1 MLVFFIYYHL
11 ISTDLKLNIMETII
25 EKFLEIAIILIAA
38 KFGAEIMRRI
48 NQPAVIGELVIGII
62 IGYYGLGLLPHF
74 KSGDVVSTLAE
85 IGVILLL
92 FEVGLETN
100 LDEFI
105 ELGSTALLV
114 AIIGVAAPF
123 ALGFGSIF
131 ALGLGGENQ
140 FEIALFVGAAM
151 TATSVGI
158 TARVFGDLGALKSKE
173 AKTIIGAAVV
183 DDILGL
189 LILTVVAGVLGSSG
203 DFSLVDLGII
213 SAKAIGFL
221 IAVVIIGRKLS
232 KPIFNFFVKI
242 PSPGT
247 FVTGSF
253 IFAML
258 LGAAAHFVGLHPI
271 VGAFAGGVVAGES
284 GMTHRIREEMKPL
297 NFLLVPIFFVYIGS
311 EVNIQTLAS
320 LDVFLYGMLISL
332 LAFVGKYVSALG
344 AMGKGLNTSLIGIGM
359 SPRGE
364 VGLIF
369 VAVATTTLSEVIT
382 ADIISII
389 IWMVIVTTVIA
400 PILLNRILQKVP
412 LSERDDDERFETPV
426 VE

>member
-1 MLVFFIYYHL
+1 
-11 ISTDLKLNIMETII
+11 METII
-25 EKFLEIAIILIAA
+25 EKFLEIAIILVAA
-38 KFGAEIMRRI
+38 KFGAELMRI
-48 NQPAVIGELVIGII
+48 NQPAVIGELVAGII

-74 KSGDVVSTLAE
+74 EKGDVISTLAE
-85 IGVILLL
+85 IGVVLLL

-100 LDEFI
+100 LEEFV
-105 ELGSTALLV
+105 ELGSTSIIVAL
-114 AIIGVAAPF
+114 IGVVAPF
-123 ALGFGSIF
+123 ALGFGSIY
-131 ALGLGGENQ
+131 ALGLGGVNQ
-140 FEIALFVGAAM
+140 FEVALFVGAAM

-158 TARVFGDLGALKSKE
+158 TARVFGDLGALKTKE

-189 LILTVVAGVLGSSG
+189 LILTVVAGLLTSSG
-203 DFSLVDLGII
+203 DFALIDLAII
-213 SAKAIGFL
+213 SGKAIGFL
-221 IAVVIIGRKLS
+221 IAVVVIGRKIS
-232 KPIFNFFVKI
+232 PIVFNFLVKI

-271 VGAFAGGVVAGES
+271 VGAFAGGVIAAES
-284 GMTHRIREEMKPL
+284 KMTHRIREEMKPL

-320 LDVFLYGMLISL
+320 LEIFLYGMLVSL

-344 AMGKGLNTSLIGIGM
+344 AMGKGFNTSLIGIGM

-369 VAVATTTLSEVIT
+369 VAVATTTLSSIIT
-382 ADIISII
+382 EDIISII

-412 LSERDDDERFETPV
+412 ISERDDDERFETPV

>member
-1 MLVFFIYYHL
+1 
-11 ISTDLKLNIMETII
+11 METII
-25 EKFLEIAIILIAA
+25 EKFLEIAVILIAS
-38 KFGAEIMRRI
+38 KFGAEIMRRV

-74 KSGDVVSTLAE
+74 ESGDVVSTLAE
-85 IGVILLL
+85 IGVVLLL

-105 ELGSTALLV
+105 ELGSTSLVVAL
-114 AIIGVAAPF
+114 IGVVVPF
-123 ALGFGSIF
+123 ALGFGSIYS
-131 ALGLGGENQ
+131 LGLGGENQ

-203 DFSLVDLGII
+203 EFSLVDLGVI
-213 SAKAIGFL
+213 SGKAIGFL
-221 IAVVIIGRKLS
+221 IAVVFIGRKLS

-297 NFLLVPIFFVYIGS
+297 SFLLVPIFFVYIGS

-320 LDVFLYGMLISL
+320 LDVFLYGMLVSL

-344 AMGKGLNTSLIGIGM
+344 AVGKGMNTSLIGIGM

-369 VAVATTTLSEVIT
+369 VAVATTTLSDVIT
-382 ADIISII
+382 SDIISII
-389 IWMVIVTTVIA
+389 IWMVITTTVIA

-412 LSERDDDERFETPV
+412 LSERDDDERFESPV

>member
-1 MLVFFIYYHL
+1 
-11 ISTDLKLNIMETII
+11 METII

-38 KFGAEIMRRI
+38 KFGAELMRRI

-74 KSGDVVSTLAE
+74 ESGDVVSTLAE
-85 IGVILLL
+85 IGVVLLL

-105 ELGSTALLV
+105 ELGSTSLLV
-114 AIIGVAAPF
+114 ALIGVVAPF
-123 ALGFGSIF
+123 ALGFGSIY
-131 ALGLGGENQ
+131 ALNLGGEDK
-140 FEIALFVGAAM
+140 FGVALFVGAAM

-158 TARVFGDLGALKSKE
+158 TARVFGDLGALKSRE

-189 LILTVVAGVLGSSG
+189 LILTVVAGILGSSG
-203 DFSLVDLGII
+203 DFTLVDLGVI

-221 IAVVIIGRKLS
+221 IAVVIVGRKLS

-247 FVTGSF
+247 FVTGCF
-253 IFAML
+253 IFAMG
-258 LGAAAHFVGLHPI
+258 LGAAAHSVGLHPI
-271 VGAFAGGVVAGES
+271 VGAFAGGVLAGEAN
-284 GMTHRIREEMKPL
+284 MTTRIRDEMKNI
-297 NFLLVPIFFVYIGS
+297 NFLLVPVFFVYIGS
-311 EVNIQTLAS
+311 KVNITILAS
-320 LDVFLYGMLISL
+320 LDIFLLGLLISF
-332 LAFVGKYVSALG
+332 LAFIGKYVSAIG
-344 AMGKGLNTSLIGIGM
+344 AIGKGMNTSVIGIGM
-359 SPRGE
+359 APRGE

-369 VAVATTTLSEVIT
+369 VAVVGAYPVISEE
-382 ADIISII
+382 IIAII
-389 IWMVIVTTVIA
+389 IWMIINTTIIA
-400 PILLNRILQKVP
+400 PILLNRILKKSAKKPQ
-412 LSERDDDERFETPV
+412 DDDRFESPV

>member
-1 MLVFFIYYHL
+1 
-11 ISTDLKLNIMETII
+11 METII
-25 EKFLEIAIILIAA
+25 EKFLEIAIILVAA
-38 KFGAEIMRRI
+38 KFGAEVMRRI

-74 KSGDVVSTLAE
+74 ESGDVVSTLAE
-85 IGVILLL
+85 IGVVLLL

-105 ELGSTALLV
+105 ELGSTSLLV
-114 AIIGVAAPF
+114 ALIGVVAPF
-123 ALGFGSIF
+123 ALGFGSIY
-131 ALGLGGENQ
+131 ALNLGGEDQ
-140 FEIALFVGAAM
+140 FGIALFVGAAM

-158 TARVFGDLGALKSKE
+158 TARVFGDLGALKSRE

-203 DFSLVDLGII
+203 DFSIVDLGVI
-213 SAKAIGFL
+213 SAKAVGFL
-221 IAVVIIGRKLS
+221 IAVVIVGRKLS

-284 GMTHRIREEMKPL
+284 GMTHRIRDEMKPL

-320 LDVFLYGMLISL
+320 LDVFLYGMLVSL

-369 VAVATTTLSEVIT
+369 VAVATTTLSDIIT
-382 ADIISII
+382 GDIISII

>member
-1 MLVFFIYYHL
+1 
-11 ISTDLKLNIMETII
+11 METII
-25 EKFLEIAIILIAA
+25 EKFLEIAIILVAA
-38 KFGAEIMRRI
+38 KFGAELMRRI
-48 NQPAVIGELVIGII
+48 NQPAVIGELVAGII

-74 KSGDVVSTLAE
+74 EKGDVISTLAE
-85 IGVILLL
+85 IGVVLLL

-100 LDEFI
+100 LEEFV
-105 ELGSTALLV
+105 ELGSTSIIVAL
-114 AIIGVAAPF
+114 IGVVAPF
-123 ALGFGSIF
+123 ALGFGSIY
-131 ALGLGGENQ
+131 ALGLGGVNQ
-140 FEIALFVGAAM
+140 FEVALFVGAAM

-158 TARVFGDLGALKSKE
+158 TARVFGDLGALKTKE

-189 LILTVVAGVLGSSG
+189 LILTVVAGLLTSSG
-203 DFSLVDLGII
+203 DFALIDLAII
-213 SAKAIGFL
+213 SGKAIGFL
-221 IAVVIIGRKLS
+221 IAVVIIGRKIS
-232 KPIFNFFVKI
+232 PIVFNFLVKI

-271 VGAFAGGVVAGES
+271 VGAFAGGVIAAES
-284 GMTHRIREEMKPL
+284 KMTHRIREEMKPL

-320 LDVFLYGMLISL
+320 LEIFLYGMLVSL

-344 AMGKGLNTSLIGIGM
+344 AMGKGFNTSLIGIGM

-369 VAVATTTLSEVIT
+369 VAVATTTLSSIIT
-382 ADIISII
+382 EDIISII

-412 LSERDDDERFETPV
+412 ISERDDDERFETPV

>member
-1 MLVFFIYYHL
+1 
-11 ISTDLKLNIMETII
+11 METII
-25 EKFLEIAIILIAA
+25 EKFLEITVILVAA
-38 KFGAEIMRRI
+38 KFGAEIMRRV
-48 NQPAVIGELVIGII
+48 NQPAVIGELVVGII

-74 KSGDVVSTLAE
+74 ESGDVVSTLAE
-85 IGVILLL
+85 IGVVLLL

-105 ELGSTALLV
+105 ELGSTSLVVAL
-114 AIIGVAAPF
+114 IGVVAPF

-203 DFSLVDLGII
+203 DFSLIDLGII
-213 SAKAIGFL
+213 SGKAIGFL
-221 IAVVIIGRKLS
+221 IAVVFIGRKLS

-320 LDVFLYGMLISL
+320 L
-332 LAFVGKYVSALG
+332 AFVGKYVSALG
-344 AMGKGLNTSLIGIGM
+344 AVGKGMNTSLIGIGM

-369 VAVATTTLSEVIT
+369 VAVATTTLSDVIT
-382 ADIISII
+382 SDIISII
-389 IWMVIVTTVIA
+389 IWMVITTTVIA

-412 LSERDDDERFETPV
+412 LSERDDDERFESPV

>member
-1 MLVFFIYYHL
+1 M
-11 ISTDLKLNIMETII
+11 
-25 EKFLEIAIILIAA
+25 
-38 KFGAEIMRRI
+38 
-48 NQPAVIGELVIGII
+48 
-62 IGYYGLGLLPHF
+62 
-74 KSGDVVSTLAE
+74 AE
-85 IGVILLL
+85 IGVVLLL

-100 LDEFI
+100 LEEFV
-105 ELGSTALLV
+105 ELGSTSILV
-114 AIIGVAAPF
+114 ALIGVVAPF
-123 ALGFGSIF
+123 ALGYGAIY
-131 ALGLGGENQ
+131 ALGLGGDNQ

-189 LILTVVAGVLGSSG
+189 LILTVVAGLLGSTG
-203 DFSLVDLGII
+203 EFALVDLAII
-213 SAKAIGFL
+213 TGKALGFL
-221 IAVVIIGRKLS
+221 IVVVILGRKLS
-232 KPIFNFFVKI
+232 PIIFNFFVKI

-247 FVTGSF
+247 FITGSF

-271 VGAFAGGVVAGES
+271 VGAFAGGVIAAES
-284 GMTHRIREEMKPL
+284 KMTKRIRSEMKPL

-320 LDVFLYGMLISL
+320 PEVFLYGMLVSL

-344 AMGKGLNTSLIGIGM
+344 AMGKGFNTSLIVIGM

-369 VAVATTTLSEVIT
+369 VAVATTTLSSIIT
-382 ADIISII
+382 EDIISII

>member
-1 MLVFFIYYHL
+1 
-11 ISTDLKLNIMETII
+11 MEII
-25 EKFLEIAIILIAA
+25 VEKFLEIAVILIAA
-38 KFGAEIMRRI
+38 KFGAEIMRRV

-74 KSGDVVSTLAE
+74 ESGDVVSTLAE
-85 IGVILLL
+85 IGVVLLL

-105 ELGSTALLV
+105 ELGSTSLVVAL
-114 AIIGVAAPF
+114 IGVVVPF
-123 ALGFGSIF
+123 ALGFGSIYS
-131 ALGLGGENQ
+131 LGLGGENQ

-203 DFSLVDLGII
+203 EFSLVDLGVI

-221 IAVVIIGRKLS
+221 IAVVLIGRKLS

-297 NFLLVPIFFVYIGS
+297 SFLLVPIFFVYIGS
-311 EVNIQTLAS
+311 EVNIQTLAY
-320 LDVFLYGMLISL
+320 LDVFLYGMLVSV

-344 AMGKGLNTSLIGIGM
+344 AVGKGMNTSLIGIGM
-359 SPRGE
+359 SPIGE

-369 VAVATTTLSEVIT
+369 VAVATTTLSDVIT
-382 ADIISII
+382 SDIISII
-389 IWMVIVTTVIA
+389 IWMVITTTVIA

-412 LSERDDDERFETPV
+412 LSERDDDERFESPV

>member
-1 MLVFFIYYHL
+1 M
-11 ISTDLKLNIMETII
+11 
-25 EKFLEIAIILIAA
+25 
-38 KFGAEIMRRI
+38 
-48 NQPAVIGELVIGII
+48 
-62 IGYYGLGLLPHF
+62 
-74 KSGDVVSTLAE
+74 AE
-85 IGVILLL
+85 IGVVLLL

-100 LDEFI
+100 LEEFV
-105 ELGSTALLV
+105 ELGSTSILV
-114 AIIGVAAPF
+114 ALIGVVAPF
-123 ALGFGSIF
+123 ALGYGAIY
-131 ALGLGGENQ
+131 ALGLGGDNQ

-189 LILTVVAGVLGSSG
+189 LILTVVAGLLGSTG
-203 DFSLVDLGII
+203 EFALVDLAII
-213 SAKAIGFL
+213 TGKALGFL
-221 IAVVIIGRKLS
+221 IVVVILGRKLS
-232 KPIFNFFVKI
+232 PIIFNFFVKI

-247 FVTGSF
+247 FITGSF

-271 VGAFAGGVVAGES
+271 VGAFAGGVIAAES
-284 GMTHRIREEMKPL
+284 KMTKRIRSEMKPL

-320 LDVFLYGMLISL
+320 PEVFLYGMLVSL

-344 AMGKGLNTSLIGIGM
+344 AMGKGFNTSLIGIGM

-369 VAVATTTLSEVIT
+369 VAVATTTLSSIIT
-382 ADIISII
+382 EDIISII

>member
-1 MLVFFIYYHL
+1 
-11 ISTDLKLNIMETII
+11 METII

-38 KFGAEIMRRI
+38 KFGAEIMRRV

-114 AIIGVAAPF
+114 ALIGVVAP
-123 ALGFGSIF
+123 F

-203 DFSLVDLGII
+203 DFSIVDLGVI

-284 GMTHRIREEMKPL
+284 GMTHRIRDEMKPL

-320 LDVFLYGMLISL
+320 LDVFLYGMLVSL

-369 VAVATTTLSEVIT
+369 VAVATTTLSDVIT
-382 ADIISII
+382 EDIISII